1 MGTIT
6 KIILIKHAVETL
18 GYFSEQLASA
28 LLQRGYDCYFID
40 YDRLYESLNGLDGF
54 AVRGQSALIT
64 FNFIGLGD
72 EEIFRDEAGR
82 FVWDAYEME
91 YLNILVDHP
100 FYYHARLVYPLPRM
114 KLFCVDREHVSYVE
128 RFYPQQSV
136 SFLPLAGNG
145 RLTFG
150 AKEAVIPYEQ
160 RAYDV
165 VFTANYV
172 PLAPLAQKISMQEPE
187 YRIFYQGIL
196 DDLLSDPLQSMD
208 QVFER
213 HIKEEL
219 GYVSEGELCGAM
231 AGMAVIDLYVRTY
244 FRGEAVR
251 TLAECGLKVDVFGAG
266 WEELSCKKPQNI
278 VRHGGQ
284 VTSERCVEAVQNARI
299 SLNLMPWFKD
309 GAHDRIFTAM
319 LQQTVALTDDS
330 KYLREQ
336 FADGRELKY
345 FSLKETAALP
355 EIASALLRDTQVLE
369 EMAVR
374 GRKKALASHTWQQ
387 RALALERKL

>member
-1 MGTIT
+1 M
-6 KIILIKHAVETL
+6 
-18 GYFSEQLASA
+18 
-28 LLQRGYDCYFID
+28 
-40 YDRLYESLNGLDGF
+40 
-54 AVRGQSALIT
+54 
-64 FNFIGLGD
+64 
-72 EEIFRDEAGR
+72 
-82 FVWDAYEME
+82 
-91 YLNILVDHP
+91 
-100 FYYHARLVYPLPRM
+100 
-114 KLFCVDREHVSYVE
+114 
-128 RFYPQQSV
+128 
-136 SFLPLAGNG
+136 
-145 RLTFG
+145 
-150 AKEAVIPYEQ
+150 
-160 RAYDV
+160 
-165 VFTANYV
+165 
-172 PLAPLAQKISMQEPE
+172 
-187 YRIFYQGIL
+187 

>member
-355 EIASALLRDTQVLE
+355 EIASALLRDTQGLE

>member
-28 LLQRGYDCYFID
+28 LWQRGYDCYFID

-160 RAYDV
+160 RVYDL

-219 GYVSEGELCGAM
+219 GYVSDGELCGAM

-284 VTSERCVEAVQNARI
+284 VTSERCVEAVQNARL

-330 KYLREQ
+330 RYLREQ

-355 EIASALLRDTQVLE
+355 EIASALLRDTQGLE

>member
-28 LLQRGYDCYFID
+28 LWQRGYDCYFID

-160 RAYDV
+160 RVYDL

-219 GYVSEGELCGAM
+219 GYVSDGELCGAM

-284 VTSERCVEAVQNARI
+284 VTSERCVEAVQNARL

-330 KYLREQ
+330 RYLREQ

-369 EMAVR
+369 EMAVL